1 MVEWGLGIMMQLGR
15 ETHLAR
21 RKHKPLIDNGWTITT
36 TVVAPSGRHLE
47 PGTEIRISGQ
57 RGRFRFY
64 RYVDTGTAQ
73 WIDVFDKDR
82 KCRSFRLDRVTTVH
96 RTTRMRGAAA

>member
-1 MVEWGLGIMMQLGR
+1 MGVRHQQGR
-15 ETHLAR
+15 ETQLAR